1 MIHFIIFP
9 HPTASLLVDSKENEL
24 PENSIEAYPKETRVS
39 EASVQEPMEKKIKL
53 GHHSV
58 LLYYNIEK

>member
-39 EASVQEPMEKKIKL
+39 EASVQEPMEKK
-53 GHHSV
+53 
-58 LLYYNIEK
+58 N